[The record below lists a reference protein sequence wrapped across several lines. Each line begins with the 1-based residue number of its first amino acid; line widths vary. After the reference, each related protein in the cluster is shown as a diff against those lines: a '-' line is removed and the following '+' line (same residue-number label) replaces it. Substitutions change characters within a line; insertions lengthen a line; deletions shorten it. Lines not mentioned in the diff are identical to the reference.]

1 LWNLKGAPRLRL
13 RGYEQV
19 SVMKRIL
26 VVEDEP
32 LLLILAVDLVHHAGF
47 EALEA
52 SDAEQALEILETVA
66 DIVVLMTDIDMPG
79 TMDGLAL
86 AAAVRDRWPPVSII
100 VVSGKQRPT
109 AEDLPSGGVFFAKP
123 YDIHQVTS
131 TLVRMAA

>member
-1 LWNLKGAPRLRL
+1 
-13 RGYEQV
+13 
-19 SVMKRIL
+19 MKRIL

-32 LLLILAVDLVHHAGF
+32 LLLMLAVDLVHDAGF

-52 SDAEQALEILETVA
+52 SNADQALKILETVA

-100 VVSGKQRPT
+100 VVSGKRRPR
-109 AEDLPSGGVFFAKP
+109 AEDLPAGGVFFAKP
-123 YDIHQVTS
+123 YDIRQVTN